1 MLDFSTRRTIT
12 VSGAALPESPSG
24 EPALVLRSIRGE
36 EALSEIYTY
45 TLDMVTPQDLDMF
58 GDDAANLDLRA
69 MIGRPLTVAIQLEG
83 MSGVAGPSWMSNIGC
98 GMREISGIVTSARFV
113 EQQDRQSHYRLTLQ
127 PGLSLAG
134 QRSDYRIF
142 QRKNVIDIIR
152 EVLRIYPFSCAWRT
166 SRIYPRLDYQ
176 VQYGE
181 TDLNFVQRLMAE
193 NGIYWFFEHSKGY
206 HRMVFVDHVGAH
218 KPVQSEAYHTL
229 AYYPPG
235 HRIDA
240 EYIDAFDIAQTLQS
254 GVWTTGDYDFK
265 QPEAN
270 LGVRKVQPQKTIH
283 NDLARYEWP
292 GDYTD
297 PAEGEKSAQIRIEEL
312 FARGE
317 RAEGRGALRNVVCGT
332 TFHLEN
338 HPYRNAN
345 QEYMVIRAKL
355 DAEETMEST
364 GPGVYRF
371 DTDFTVQP
379 ATNVFRP
386 ARTVPKPRTTGPQ
399 SAVVTGFDRN
409 VVSTEPYGRVTLKFR
424 WDRSPNRDENSSCW
438 ARVMSPWAG
447 NGHGAISLPR
457 IGTEVIVDFIDGD
470 PDRPFVIGQA
480 YNADN
485 MPPWP
490 LQDNHALSGLL
501 SRNLEGSGSN
511 QFVADDTPDRLQA
524 QVTSDQANSRLVVGY
539 NTRIVPG
546 EGRKQARG
554 IGWELAT
561 DSWGVVR
568 ANRGMLVTT
577 ETRSGAQSPAK
588 DMGETVQR
596 LTQARAQHEDMAR
609 LAQQHNAQSS
619 DASQHDTAK
628 AIKAQNDAIR
638 GDTAHWRENPF
649 PEMTRPDLVVASA
662 AGIGM
667 TAAQGTHIVSGQDH
681 AVTAGRDVSVSSGR
695 SLFASVRGAISMF
708 AYQLGLKLIAAKGR
722 VDIQAQSDQI
732 ALAALKDITVS
743 STDGKVVITASKEVW
758 IGAGGSYIQING
770 SGIING
776 SPGVILEKGANW
788 DVPGPSLMYPRLP
801 QLATHPIV
809 FSCAAFSSLEAG
821 AASPAMVSAAPTTST
836 PAASLPT
843 EESLAVALGTVPHS
857 DFAPL
862 APTEASRRKDEL
874 CTWRMDDV
882 VENVRRNVDSANYLA
897 VNADGT
903 PLMSGETQYMA
914 NYESFCGF
922 FELAYDSKRNAITAT
937 VRVLTKPKQ
946 IRESK
951 PDGTSTLVPYNH
963 DKDQFP
969 TRFPNRK
976 MEDRMVE
983 SISQYLIDT
992 KAKVEKDL
1000 NQNGYQLTIADCVKG
1015 GACSCRIP
1023 VTFKVDLMTTDP
1035 KNLAHTSVNIHVK
1048 SERAD
1053 SANWSELVTG
1063 TIQGRQYEVKTHHV
1077 ETHEVGHLFSFPDE
1091 YYWAGGAVHKQY
1103 IKSDKTVDVPLAKNN
1118 PNKQTWQG
1126 STTGTLMGQ
1135 GVYLPVSQ
1143 TPSYY
1148 LEHICEW
1155 FRNKNGVTW
1164 KAVETNKA

>member
-83 MSGVAGPSWMSNIGC
+83 MSGVSGPSWTSNIGC

-127 PGLSLAG
+127 PGLWLAG

-152 EVLRIYPFSCAWRT
+152 EVLRIYPFSCAWRA

-218 KPVQSEAYHTL
+218 RPVESEAYHTL

-283 NDLARYEWP
+283 NDLTRYEWP
-292 GDYTD
+292 GDFTST
-297 PAEGEKSAQIRIEEL
+297 AEGEKFAQIRIEEL

-338 HPYRNAN
+338 HPYRKAN

-447 NGHGAISLPR
+447 DGHGAISLPR

-596 LTQARAQHEDMAR
+596 LTQARAQHEDMAQ

-619 DASQHDTAK
+619 DASQHDAAK

-708 AYQLGLKLIAAKGR
+708 AYQLGLKLVAAKGR
-722 VDIQAQSDQI
+722 VDIQAQSDQM
-732 ALAALKDITVS
+732 ALAALKDITIS
-743 STDGKVVITASKEVW
+743 SSDGKVVITASKEVW

-776 SPGVILEKGANW
+776 SPGVILEKGASW
-788 DVPGPSLMYPRLP
+788 DVPGP
-801 QLATHPIV
+801 
-809 FSCAAFSSLEAG
+809 
-821 AASPAMVSAAPTTST
+821 
-836 PAASLPT
+836 
-843 EESLAVALGTVPHS
+843 
-857 DFAPL
+857 
-862 APTEASRRKDEL
+862 
-874 CTWRMDDV
+874 
-882 VENVRRNVDSANYLA
+882 
-897 VNADGT
+897 
-903 PLMSGETQYMA
+903 
-914 NYESFCGF
+914 
-922 FELAYDSKRNAITAT
+922 DSKRMPLPVMPLSALPQVAVQAYTQIFDVSTVVVNRGVGATLDNQPYRIYLPDNTIQQQGMLSDGATAT
-937 VRVLTKPKQ
+937 ANT
-946 IRESK
+946 
-951 PDGTSTLVPYNH
+951 
-963 DKDQFP
+963 P
-969 TRFPNRK
+969 T
-976 MEDRMVE
+976 
-983 SISQYLIDT
+983 
-992 KAKVEKDL
+992 A
-1000 NQNGYQLTIADCVKG
+1000 VKLR
-1015 GACSCRIP
+1015 C
-1023 VTFKVDLMTTDP
+1023 
-1035 KNLAHTSVNIHVK
+1035 
-1048 SERAD
+1048 
-1053 SANWSELVTG
+1053 
-1063 TIQGRQYEVKTHHV
+1063 
-1077 ETHEVGHLFSFPDE
+1077 EVGAGDWAVDE
-1091 YYWAGGAVHKQY
+1091 DCYDEEEMEANA
-1103 IKSDKTVDVPLAKNN
+1103 
-1118 PNKQTWQG
+1118 
-1126 STTGTLMGQ
+1126 
-1135 GVYLPVSQ
+1135 
-1143 TPSYY
+1143 
-1148 LEHICEW
+1148 
-1155 FRNKNGVTW
+1155 
-1164 KAVETNKA
+1164 